1 MSECIVRMEM
11 PKRCDLCDFW
21 SVCKNVAD
29 FGKARYFEEPREL
42 AVGMKGCKIVC
53 QLPEE
58 HGRLIDADSMAKDLN
73 YDVELD
79 AKALDDMSIVGY
91 ARERF
96 QFDKNRKQDCIRY
109 LSGQKTIVPAE
120 AESPSPKPT
129 DPLPIRDVYYVMTEC
144 DVKTGTVTYEP
155 RERIEL

>member
-1 MSECIVRMEM
+1 MSECVVRMEM
-11 PKRCDLCDFW
+11 PKACWPCGLRF
-21 SVCKNVAD
+21 VCKAAND
-29 FGKARYFEEPREL
+29 FMTTKEAGCSVLK
-42 AVGMKGCKIVC
+42 VGMPGCLIIC
-53 QLPEE
+53 QLPEG
-58 HGRLIDADSMAKDLN
+58 HGRLVDADSMEKDLN

-120 AESPSPKPT
+120 RSE
-129 DPLPIRDVYYVMTEC
+129 D
-144 DVKTGTVTYEP
+144 
-155 RERIEL
+155 

>member
-1 MSECIVRMEM
+1 MSECVVRMEIPENCIKCPLRNQCEIFCDWFDRLGTSATRKPF
-11 PKRCDLCDFW
+11 PKPFD
-21 SVCKNVAD
+21 
-29 FGKARYFEEPREL
+29 
-42 AVGMKGCKIVC
+42 KGCRMVC
-53 QLPEE
+53 QLPED
-58 HGRLIDADSMAKDLN
+58 HGRLIDADAMAKDLN

-120 AESPSPKPT
+120 RSE
-129 DPLPIRDVYYVMTEC
+129 V
-144 DVKTGTVTYEP
+144 
-155 RERIEL
+155 

>member
-1 MSECIVRMEM
+1 MSECVVRMEK
-11 PKRCDLCDFW
+11 PTSCDDCDI
-21 SVCKNVAD
+21 AD
-29 FGKARYFEEPREL
+29 RFGNEIYCPFLGWYADYDKCPVFL
-42 AVGMKGCKIVC
+42 
-53 QLPEE
+53 QLPEG
-58 HGRLIDADSMAKDLN
+58 HGRLIDADAMAKDLN

-120 AESPSPKPT
+120 AERS
-129 DPLPIRDVYYVMTEC
+129 E
-144 DVKTGTVTYEP
+144 
-155 RERIEL
+155 